1 MKKNYI
7 IPQVEE
13 MPMGPKSILMTSF
26 DPTDPPA
33 PARLTGDII
42 P

>member
-1 MKKNYI
+1 MKKIYI
-7 IPQVEE
+7 APQVEE
-13 MPMGPKSILMTSF
+13 MPMGPKGILMTSF
-26 DPTDPPA
+26 DPTDPA